1 MEQENNIWKKIG
13 FGDQEESAYDLLK
26 TQKEKLSEASHGLL
40 KLDLEA
46 VDSYLDTD
54 PPKLVVVYKV
64 FIVAPE
70 LSNYRVKLITVVE
83 YYEKG
88 RFPVDIY
95 SHLDDK
101 KEPEVEKDN
110 FISKISEIL
119 EREVVKNKIK
129 ELYKLSKENK
139 DAK

>member
-1 MEQENNIWKKIG
+1 MEQEKNIWNKIG
-13 FGDQEESAYDLLK
+13 FDDQEESAYDLLK
-26 TQKEKLSEASHGLL
+26 TQKDKLSEASKGLL

-46 VDSYLDTD
+46 VDSYLDTE
-54 PPKLVVVYKV
+54 PPKLVVVYKA

-101 KEPEVEKDN
+101 KERGIKKDD
-110 FISKISEIL
+110 FINKISEIL
-119 EREVVKNKIK
+119 GRDVVKNKVK

-139 DAK
+139 EAK